1 MKRLLVLLIAIML
14 IAASCKQPV
23 ADFTWSPLEPD
34 TGEEVQF
41 TNLSQDA
48 KSYSWNFGVSKNFLH
63 TTEHG
68 AIEGK
73 TQTKEVKYYNLDM
86 IISLGYRINSKTATK
101 FRQWATV
108 RLKEYIVNV
117 S

>member
-1 MKRLLVLLIAIML
+1 M
-14 IAASCKQPV
+14 SCTKYHN
-23 ADFTWSPLEPD
+23 AHKNILEE
-34 TGEEVQF
+34 GELQEV
-41 TNLSQDA
+41 SVCKD
-48 KSYSWNFGVSKNFLH
+48 FLH

-101 FRQWATV
+101 FRQWATL
-108 RLKEYIVNV
+108 RLKEYIVKGFTMDDERLKNLGGG
-117 S
+117 SY